1 MIPNTDITIYN
12 KYTVNRSDAYQR
24 AVVRRV
30 VWQSTQAVSG
40 RGSGRLSDNVAAIFI
55 PVASAANYVP
65 PKRWRTLASKAG
77 TFTLAEGDLV
87 IRGVVTD
94 EISPT
99 LTVSDLR
106 RVHDDAV
113 TITSVDAM
121 LEGSRAVQHYEVGA
135 K

>member
-12 KYTVNRSDAYQR
+12 KYIVNRSDAYQR

-30 VWQSTQAVSG
+30 VWQSTQSVSG
-40 RGSGRLSDNVAAIFI
+40 SGSGRLSDNVAAIFI
-55 PVASAANYVP
+55 PVSSAANYVP
-65 PKRWRTLASKAG
+65 PKKWRALVSKAG

-87 IRGVVTD
+87 IRGVVAD

-99 LTVSDLR
+99 LTASDLR
-106 RVHDDAV
+106 RLYDDAV

-121 LEGSRAVQHYEVGA
+121 LEGSAAVQHYEVGA